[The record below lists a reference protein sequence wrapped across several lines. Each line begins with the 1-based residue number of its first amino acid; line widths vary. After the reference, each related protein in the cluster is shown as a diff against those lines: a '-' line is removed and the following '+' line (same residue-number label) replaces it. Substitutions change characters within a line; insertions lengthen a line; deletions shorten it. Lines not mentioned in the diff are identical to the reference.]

1 MAGKSRNAPDCSF
14 IYSTVSLKSVGKM
27 LLVIC
32 ITPFEAFI
40 RQTHFLFK
48 GGEGPN
54 HVEASPLIW
63 PANQW
68 TGFHMIGTF
77 HEKDNYWE
85 NKDLT
90 S

>member
-1 MAGKSRNAPDCSF
+1 
-14 IYSTVSLKSVGKM
+14 M

-54 HVEASPLIW
+54 HVETSPLIW

-77 HEKDNYWE
+77 HEKGN
-85 NKDLT
+85 
-90 S
+90 

>member
-1 MAGKSRNAPDCSF
+1 
-14 IYSTVSLKSVGKM
+14 M

-48 GGEGPN
+48 GGEDPN
-54 HVEASPLIW
+54 HVETSPLIW
-63 PANQW
+63 AANQW

-77 HEKDNYWE
+77 HEKGN
-85 NKDLT
+85 
-90 S
+90 